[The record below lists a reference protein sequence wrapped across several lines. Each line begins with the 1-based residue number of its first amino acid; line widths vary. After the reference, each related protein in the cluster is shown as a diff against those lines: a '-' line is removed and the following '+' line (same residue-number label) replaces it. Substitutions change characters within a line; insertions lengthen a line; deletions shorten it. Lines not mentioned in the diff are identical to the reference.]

1 MKKNISDWVDEVI
14 LLARDEAA
22 RLGNLQVTPDHLFL
36 GMVRDWMNEACEAL
50 ENAGVDC
57 LKVKEAID
65 AKIRNGKPIAEQ
77 EKDKITLRPSVERT
91 LQNMMTQA
99 NDLKQSPSPLHLLL
113 ALLYVDTNA
122 ASVALSEL
130 YNFDYERLLKIC
142 SAKGDNGS
150 ASSRHETIQNKNKD
164 LAERIEAKKKEL
176 DNDIEELYR
185 SMNPKDAHEA
195 GEEPED
201 SSEIPEGNESEGM
214 QGRHLRKPKQATSS
228 TPVLDSYGYDLTK
241 AALADKLDPVVGR
254 EVEIERLA
262 QILGRRKKNNPIL
275 IGEAGVG
282 KSAIAEGLAIRIA
295 GKQVPRALLNKK
307 IVTLDIG
314 SVVAGTKYRGQFE
327 ERMKGILDE
336 IRHNPDVIIFIDELH
351 TLVGAGSAPGSLD
364 AANLLKPALARGEIQ
379 CIGATTIDEFRK
391 TIEKDKALERRFQKI
406 VIKPTTYD
414 QTLEILQTIKG
425 RYEKHHNVTYSPSAL
440 KACITLSQRYITD
453 RNLPDKAIDVMDE
466 VGSRVHLRFSNVPPH
481 FKEYNAKL
489 DEIREAKRDAA
500 VRGKFE
506 KAASLRSEEE
516 ALLSKMDEEQ
526 AKWAK
531 KDDTKPH
538 AVNEE
543 DVAEV
548 ISEMTNI
555 LVSKVAASESEKLV
569 NMADNIRKRIIGQDE
584 AVEKVVRAIHRN
596 RAGLKDPN
604 KPIGSF
610 LFLGPTGVGK
620 TQLAKVLAE
629 YLFDSQDNLIRIDMI
644 EYMEKIAITR
654 LVGAPPGYVG
664 YDEGGQLSESVRRK
678 PYSVVLLDEIEKAHP
693 DVFNLLL
700 QVLDEGRLTDSNG
713 NLVDFRNTVLI
724 MTSNIGSRELKD
736 FGEGVGYTTPSTTAA
751 ASANRNSII
760 DKALTR
766 KFAPEFLNRLDDRIM
781 FNSLTKDDIFKI
793 VDIELSDLHK
803 RVTEL
808 GYKLKVPDEVKQ
820 FLADVGYDPKFG
832 ARPLKRAIQRYI
844 EDPLAEFVIAPEAA
858 AAAATGAKVLLVSL
872 NDAAND
878 TKVTAVTERQEPS
891 ALPAPKVPHKV
902 PAV

>member
-1 MKKNISDWVDEVI
+1 MKKNISGWVDEVI

-36 GMVRDWMNEACEAL
+36 GMVRDWMNEACETL

-57 LKVKEAID
+57 LKVKETID
-65 AKIRNGKPIAEQ
+65 AKIRSGKPIAEQ

-99 NDLKQSPSPLHLLL
+99 NDLKQSPSPLYLLL
-113 ALLYVDTNA
+113 AILYVDTNA

-142 SAKGDNGS
+142 SAKGENDP

-176 DNDIEELYR
+176 DDDIEELYR
-185 SMNPKDAHEA
+185 SMNPKDAHET

-295 GKQVPRALLNKK
+295 GKQVPRALLNKR

-336 IRHNPDVIIFIDELH
+336 IKHNPDVIIFIDELH

-406 VIKPTTYD
+406 VIQPTTYD

-531 KDDTKPH
+531 KDDTKSH

-555 LVSKVAASESEKLV
+555 LVSRVAASESEKLV

-629 YLFDSQDNLIRIDMI
+629 YLFDSQDNIIRIDMS

-803 RVTEL
+803 RVAEL

-858 AAAATGAKVLLVSL
+858 TAAGAKVLLVSL
-872 NDAAND
+872 NDSEND

-891 ALPAPKVPHKV
+891 ALPASKVPHKV
-902 PAV
+902 TAV

>member
-1 MKKNISDWVDEVI
+1 
-14 LLARDEAA
+14 
-22 RLGNLQVTPDHLFL
+22 
-36 GMVRDWMNEACEAL
+36 
-50 ENAGVDC
+50 
-57 LKVKEAID
+57 
-65 AKIRNGKPIAEQ
+65 
-77 EKDKITLRPSVERT
+77 
-91 LQNMMTQA
+91 
-99 NDLKQSPSPLHLLL
+99 
-113 ALLYVDTNA
+113 
-122 ASVALSEL
+122 
-130 YNFDYERLLKIC
+130 
-142 SAKGDNGS
+142 
-150 ASSRHETIQNKNKD
+150 
-164 LAERIEAKKKEL
+164 
-176 DNDIEELYR
+176 
-185 SMNPKDAHEA
+185 MNPKDAHEA

-629 YLFDSQDNLIRIDMI
+629 YLFDSQDNLIRIDMS

-736 FGEGVGYTTPSTTAA
+736 FGEGVGYTTHPRLLQPAQTATQLSTRLLPG
-751 ASANRNSII
+751 SSLPNS
-760 DKALTR
+760 
-766 KFAPEFLNRLDDRIM
+766 
-781 FNSLTKDDIFKI
+781 
-793 VDIELSDLHK
+793 
-803 RVTEL
+803 
-808 GYKLKVPDEVKQ
+808 
-820 FLADVGYDPKFG
+820 
-832 ARPLKRAIQRYI
+832 
-844 EDPLAEFVIAPEAA
+844 
-858 AAAATGAKVLLVSL
+858 
-872 NDAAND
+872 
-878 TKVTAVTERQEPS
+878 
-891 ALPAPKVPHKV
+891 
-902 PAV
+902 